1 MDEEFT
7 FLGFT
12 MPKLAT
18 YEGAFL
24 VVWGIGA
31 YFVSGQESITA
42 MIPTFMG
49 APLMLLGVLSER
61 LPHMRHHLMHAAMV
75 VALAMVVGGARIFG
89 ILGEASDLL
98 IASHI
103 VLVIVGAT
111 VMVGGILSFRAA
123 RLAREGAE

>member
-7 FLGFT
+7 FLGLT

-24 VVWGIGA
+24 VLWGIGA
-31 YFVSGQESITA
+31 YFASGQASITA
-42 MIPTFMG
+42 MIPAFMG
-49 APLMLLGVLSER
+49 TPLLLLGVLSER
-61 LPHMRHHLMHAAMV
+61 MPHMRHHLMHAAMV
-75 VALAMVVGGARIFG
+75 VALVMVAGGARIFG
-89 ILGEASDLL
+89 KLGEASDLA

-111 VMVGGILSFRAA
+111 MMTGGILSFRAA
-123 RLAREGAE
+123 RLAREAAE